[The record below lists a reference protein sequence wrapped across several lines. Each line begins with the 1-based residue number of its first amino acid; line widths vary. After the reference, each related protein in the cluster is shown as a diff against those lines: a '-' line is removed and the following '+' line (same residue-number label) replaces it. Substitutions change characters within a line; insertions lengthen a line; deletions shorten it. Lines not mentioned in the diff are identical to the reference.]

1 MSVVSIV
8 LLVIAIILAITGV
21 IFLNSCIFDEVGFML
36 LGIALISFFGF
47 VGFYTLHSM
56 TEEDK
61 KELSALMETEAASSD
76 EYMLAE
82 MEDGTYYSVI
92 ATEDGWIIA
101 YSELHSNKRVYKQ
114 VTVKEYSVCESDIF
128 APYIKITKADGDV
141 YAEIYIPKNI
151 EGE

>member
-1 MSVVSIV
+1 MSAVCFV

-36 LGIALISFFGF
+36 LGIALISFLGF

-76 EYMLAE
+76 EYM
-82 MEDGTYYSVI
+82 
-92 ATEDGWIIA
+92 
-101 YSELHSNKRVYKQ
+101 
-114 VTVKEYSVCESDIF
+114 
-128 APYIKITKADGDV
+128 
-141 YAEIYIPKNI
+141 
-151 EGE
+151 